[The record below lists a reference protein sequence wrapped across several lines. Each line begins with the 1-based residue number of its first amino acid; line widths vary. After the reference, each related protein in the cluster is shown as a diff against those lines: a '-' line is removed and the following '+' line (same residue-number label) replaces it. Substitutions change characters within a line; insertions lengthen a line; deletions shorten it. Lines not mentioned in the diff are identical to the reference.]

1 MTRVQNKSLFTGQL
15 NEMDLPVTREQLKRW
30 QEEENALVVMPNL
43 THDQLVFLTSGMTRA
58 ERRQRFG
65 PLAV

>member
-1 MTRVQNKSLFTGQL
+1 
-15 NEMDLPVTREQLKRW
+15 MDLPVTPEQLKRW
-30 QEEENALVVMPNL
+30 QEGENALVVMPNL
-43 THDQLVFLTSGMTRA
+43 THDQLEFLTSGMTRA